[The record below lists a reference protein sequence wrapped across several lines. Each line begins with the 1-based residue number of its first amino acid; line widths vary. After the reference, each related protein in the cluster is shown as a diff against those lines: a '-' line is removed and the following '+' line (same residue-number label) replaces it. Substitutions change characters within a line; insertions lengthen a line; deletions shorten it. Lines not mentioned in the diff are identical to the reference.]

1 MPRRKGATRAA
12 ELQHH
17 PRSARP
23 QDTGHSSP
31 AKAMDA
37 AGRGGLVAATQEAGK
52 RLGIDAL
59 PPKVPGEGAQHP
71 KVDGTGAAPWHTPWA
86 AMP

>member
-1 MPRRKGATRAA
+1 
-12 ELQHH
+12 
-17 PRSARP
+17 
-23 QDTGHSSP
+23 
-31 AKAMDA
+31 MDA
-37 AGRGGLVAATQEAGK
+37 AGRGGLIAATHEAGK

-71 KVDGTGAAPWHTPWA
+71 KVDGMGAAPWHTPWA